1 MYLVYS
7 FGYFGCSFAISDEL
21 ELLKSAD
28 KTLDETMTSTSE
40 VKDLQGTAVPTSS
53 PVLWLVLEIVVRV
66 NKWHVAWINW

>member
-1 MYLVYS
+1 MFLFHS
-7 FGYFGCSFAISDEL
+7 FGYFGCFFAISDEL

-53 PVLWLVLEIVVRV
+53 PVL
-66 NKWHVAWINW
+66 